1 MEFLYKKARE
11 NTEKE
16 NLSRIQ
22 TPATKGEFGEAKI
35 VVIGAGGGGNNTL
48 NRLGNIGIQGA
59 ELIAI
64 NTDKQQ
70 LERTKA
76 DKKILIGYETTRGL
90 GAGGYPEVGR
100 QAALDAKTVLKD
112 VLSGVDLAFVTAGL
126 GGGTGTGSL
135 PVIAEIA
142 KENGAVVVGAVTM
155 PFKIERARIPK
166 AREALIRLKETTD
179 SVVVIDN
186 NKLLSVCP
194 DAPIDQAFGVADEIL
209 ARMVKGISETISI
222 PSLINLDF
230 ADVKA
235 VMRDGAGRGVAMIGL
250 GEAEGKD
257 RATEAVTHA
266 LENPLLNVDYRGAT
280 GALVHITGGPDLTLN
295 EANTIGEIATSYLRD
310 EANVI
315 WGARIDPEYERRV
328 QVMVIMT
335 GVSSPDIIGSGTSI
349 TVPSR
354 DIKIP
359 KRDPRR
365 LAQSPWTAPQ
375 RKYDPLPPET
385 KQGIMA
391 KLDIDY
397 IL

>member
-11 NTEKE
+11 NTQKE
-16 NLSRIQ
+16 TENR
-22 TPATKGEFGEAKI
+22 TANAAEFGEARI
-35 VVIGAGGGGNNTL
+35 LVVGSGGGGNNTL

-59 ELIAI
+59 ELIAV

-76 DKKILIGYETTRGL
+76 DKKILIGYESTRGL
-90 GAGGYPEVGR
+90 GAGGYPEIGR

-112 VLSGVDLAFVTAGL
+112 ELSKADLVFVTAGL

-135 PVIAEIA
+135 PVIADIA
-142 KENGAVVVGAVTM
+142 KESGAVVVGAVTM

-166 AREALIRLKETTD
+166 AQEALTKLKEAAD
-179 SVVVIDN
+179 SVVVVDN
-186 NKLLSVCP
+186 NKLLSFVP
-194 DAPIDQAFGVADEIL
+194 DLPVDQAFGVADEIL

-230 ADVKA
+230 ADVRA
-235 VMRDGAGRGVAMIGL
+235 VMRDGIGRGVAMIGL
-250 GEAEGKD
+250 GEGDGKD
-257 RATEAVTHA
+257 RASEAVTHA

-280 GALVHITGGPDLTLN
+280 GALVHITGGPDLTLE
-295 EANTIGEIATSYLRD
+295 EASEIGEIATSYLRD
-310 EANVI
+310 NANVI
-315 WGARIDPEYERRV
+315 WGARIDPEFENKI

-354 DIKIP
+354 DLKIP
-359 KRDPRR
+359 KRNPKRPSQLAWESQNRR
-365 LAQSPWTAPQ
+365 F
-375 RKYDPLPPET
+375 DPLPPET

>member
-1 MEFLYKKARE
+1 MEFLYKKAKE

-16 NLSRIQ
+16 TQ
-22 TPATKGEFGEAKI
+22 TRNAIERDFGEARI
-35 VVIGAGGGGNNTL
+35 LVVGSGGGGNNTL
-48 NRLGNIGIQGA
+48 NRLGNIGIQGCD
-59 ELIAI
+59 LIAV

-76 DKKILIGYETTRGL
+76 DKKILIGYESTKGL
-90 GAGGYPEVGR
+90 GAGGYPEIGR

-112 VLSGVDLAFVTAGL
+112 ELSDVDLVFVTAGL

-135 PVIAEIA
+135 PIIAEIE

-166 AREALIRLKETTD
+166 AREALAKLKEAAD
-179 SVVVIDN
+179 SVVVVDN
-186 NKLLSVCP
+186 NKLLSFVP
-194 DAPIDQAFGVADEIL
+194 DLPVDQAFGVADEIL

-230 ADVKA
+230 ADVRS
-235 VMRDGAGRGVAMIGL
+235 VMRDSYGKGVAMIGL
-250 GEAEGKD
+250 GEAEGRD
-257 RATEAVTHA
+257 RATEAVTQA

-280 GALVHITGGPDLTLN
+280 GALVHITGGPDLTLE
-295 EANTIGEIATSYLRD
+295 EANIVGEVATSYLRD
-310 EANVI
+310 NSNVI
-315 WGARIDPEYERRV
+315 WGARIDPEFEKRI
-328 QVMVIMT
+328 QVMIIMT
-335 GVSSPDIIGSGTSI
+335 GVSSPDIVGSGTSI

-354 DIKIP
+354 DLKIP
-359 KRDPRR
+359 KRNPRR
-365 LAQSPWTAPQ
+365 PAQLAWENAS
-375 RKYDPLPPET
+375 RRFDPLPPET